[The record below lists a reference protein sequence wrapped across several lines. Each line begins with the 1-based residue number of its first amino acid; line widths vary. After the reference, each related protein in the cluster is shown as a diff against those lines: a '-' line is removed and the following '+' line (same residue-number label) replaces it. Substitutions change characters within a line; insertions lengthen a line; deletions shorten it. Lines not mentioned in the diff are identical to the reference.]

1 MPRYE
6 IRDSDS
12 GEVLSSPHTKN
23 AALDV
28 WRLRHAGA
36 QVKIVRVRSSGTE
49 NVLVE
54 GVWHGERHRSPR
66 TTAPSDGAPDPA
78 EDDAREPEAPE
89 LPPADPDQGGRA
101 HGRPMNLHEVLDRV
115 VDTVEADWHP
125 VPALPSPGTPVFE
138 VTRPGPDGTS
148 TTNILAPRY
157 NAVLKEAPEISMA
170 WGRERAPDPELE
182 LVDHA
187 RGRRISFHAA
197 DVMLG
202 GSVVHRE
209 PYVVVDGAYRSVR
222 RATASDRDL
231 GTADLGTAELGTA
244 ELGTADLGTADLGD
258 AASSAKPVDEWLDTF
273 LALLSTL
280 AERPAHPPS

>member
-66 TTAPSDGAPDPA
+66 PTAPSDGTHYLAEADAP
-78 EDDAREPEAPE
+78 EPEEPE

-101 HGRPMNLHEVLDRV
+101 QNLHEVLDRV
-115 VDTVEADWHP
+115 VDTVAADWHP

-157 NAVLKEAPEISMA
+157 DAVLKEAPEISMA
-170 WGRERAPDPELE
+170 WGRERSPDPELE

-231 GTADLGTAELGTA
+231 GAADLGN
-244 ELGTADLGTADLGD
+244 ADLGNADLGD
-258 AASSAKPVDEWLDTF
+258 AASSAEPVEVWHDTF
-273 LALLSTL
+273 LALLASL
-280 AERPAHPPS
+280 AELPKHPPS